1 MTTTTVCNVSR
12 HVQVPCIRRVDAARP
27 LTWLR
32 RGAQDF
38 VSVWPVSIGYGLV
51 IAASSYL
58 LVNSGWTRPAL
69 AMTLTIGFLMV
80 GAFLAVGFYD
90 LSLRREREQ
99 SGGARSGAFS
109 TLRGNL
115 GSISLFVVLLAFIAS
130 VWERISA
137 ILIGLYLGSSGVP
150 DASLSWL
157 FSLEHPWLLLSFGGF
172 TALLALIVFSLSVV
186 SLPMLMDRQVDLVTA
201 LMTSLWVVWEN
212 RLAMLVWAVLI
223 VGLTGLGALT
233 WFAGLAVIFPILGHA
248 TWHGYRELVA

>member
-27 LTWLR
+27 LTWLSG
-32 RGAQDF
+32 GARDF
-38 VSVWPVSIGYGLV
+38 ISVWPVSIGYGLV
-51 IAASSYL
+51 IAGLSYL

-69 AMTLTIGFLMV
+69 ALTLTIGFLLV

-90 LSLRREREQ
+90 LSLRRERELA
-99 SGGARSGAFS
+99 GGGRTSAFS
-109 TLRGNL
+109 SLRGNL
-115 GSISLFVVLLAFIAS
+115 GSVGLFVVLLAFVVS

-137 ILIGLYLGSSGVP
+137 ILVGLYLGSSGVP

-157 FSLEHPWLLLSFGGF
+157 FSLEHPWLLLGFGGF
-172 TALLALIVFSLSVV
+172 TVLLVLAVFCLSVV

-212 RLAMLVWAVLI
+212 RLAMLVWAALI
-223 VGLTGLGALT
+223 VVLTTLGALT

-248 TWHGYRELVA
+248 TWHAYRELVA